1 MSNDFDRFSD
11 DTFDE
16 TPDWLLDDDDV
27 VTAEPVEGF
36 SAESSSEDEFDQ
48 LRRKSA
54 RTGSMQDEMETSG
67 AVETS
72 PQSSGAFS
80 WSSFTPGQRLVLAL
94 LVVLDI
100 IAVAFGLMVL
110 TGIV

>member
-1 MSNDFDRFSD
+1 MTNDFDRFTD

-16 TPDWLLDDDDV
+16 TPDWLLDDDLA
-27 VTAEPVEGF
+27 TAEPVEAFEGGND
-36 SAESSSEDEFDQ
+36 DEFDQ

-67 AVETS
+67 APEAAARTE
-72 PQSSGAFS
+72 SSFS

-100 IAVAFGLMVL
+100 IAIAFGVMVV
-110 TGIV
+110 TGVI

>member
-16 TPDWLLDDDDV
+16 TPDWLLDNDDLPM
-27 VTAEPVEGF
+27 AEPVEGIPGG
-36 SAESSSEDEFDQ
+36 EDEFDQ

-54 RTGSMQDEMETSG
+54 RTGSMQDEMEM
-67 AVETS
+67 ADAENA
-72 PQSSGAFS
+72 PSSTGGSFS

-100 IAVAFGLMVL
+100 IAVAFGLMVV
-110 TGIV
+110 TGVV